1 MFTGSMVAI
10 VTPFRNGMV
19 DREALRRLIEFQL
32 ENGTDAIVPCGTT
45 GESATLSHEEHD
57 MVVEFVVEVVDGR
70 VPVIAGAG
78 SNNTAEA
85 VRLTRHAKEAG
96 ADGALLITPY
106 YNRPTQ
112 EGLYRH
118 YETVARAVDIPMLVY
133 NVPSRT
139 GTDLKPDTVARLAG
153 IPQIVGIKEAT
164 ACMNRA
170 TEIVAR
176 TPDDFSLISGDDAT
190 FFPLLC
196 VGGKGVISVCA
207 NVAPGLMA
215 GLYDAFAG
223 GDFAAAAA
231 AHHRIQDLC
240 RAMFIETNP
249 VPVKEALALMGRI
262 TPEVRLPL
270 CPLRDESR
278 DHLRAVLERYELL
291 P

>member
-10 VTPFRNGMV
+10 VTPFRNGAV

-85 VRLTRHAKEAG
+85 VRLTRHAKDAG

-112 EGLYRH
+112 EGLFRH
-118 YETVARAVDIPMLVY
+118 YETVAQAVDIPMVVY

-139 GTDLKPDTVARLAG
+139 GTDLLPDTVARLAE
-153 IPQIVGIKEAT
+153 IPQIVGLKEAT
-164 ACMNRA
+164 ACMGRA

-176 TPDDFSLISGDDAT
+176 TPEEFSLISGDDGT

-196 VGGKGVISVCA
+196 VGGRGVISVAA

-231 AHHRIQDLC
+231 LHHRIQDLC
-240 RAMFIETNP
+240 RAMFVETNP

-262 TPEVRLPL
+262 VPEVRLPL
-270 CPLRDESR
+270 CSLRDESR
-278 DHLRAVLERYELL
+278 DRLRGVLERYGLL
-291 P
+291 S